1 MRMMVAGLF
10 ACLAGAAPVQA
21 QQYPAKPITMVVGF
35 GKGTTAEIIGVVVA
49 EVLSKNV
56 GQPVKVE
63 LKPGEGSG
71 IAMEQVEK
79 AVPDGYTIGMIT
91 QGTHVFNLSLYK
103 TLRYDPKKIMPVT
116 PIAAVTNVMT
126 VHPSN
131 PANTPL
137 EVVAAARAAPGQLTY
152 ASGGIGTSHHLSGAL
167 FAAMTGTDIKHVPH
181 LVSVDGIKRIVSG
194 DMTMGFFN
202 LPTVIDE
209 IKTGKLKALAVT
221 SKARSPHLPD
231 LPTLDASG
239 VKGFDMVTW
248 FGFGVPAGTP
258 PDVISRLRDE
268 FARVAADPAV
278 QAKLKVAGLDPIAQM
293 QPAEFVRLIEAD
305 LAKWTPI
312 IKAAGSG
319 TQ

>member
-1 MRMMVAGLF
+1 MRLIIASLF
-10 ACLAGAAPVQA
+10 GCLAGAMPLQA
-21 QQYPAKPITMVVGF
+21 QPYPGKPITMVVGF

-56 GQPVKVE
+56 DQPVKVE

-71 IAMEQVEK
+71 IAMELVEK
-79 AVPDGYTIGMIT
+79 AAPDGTTIGLIT
-91 QGTHVFNLSLYK
+91 QGTHVFNLSLYT

-131 PANTPL
+131 PAQTPL
-137 EVVAAARAAPGQLTY
+137 GAVV
-152 ASGGIGTSHHLSGAL
+152 
-167 FAAMTGTDIKHVPH
+167 AAMTGSDITHVPH
-181 LVSVDGIKRIVSG
+181 LISVDGIKRIVSG
-194 DMTMGFFN
+194 EMTMGFFN
-202 LPTVIDE
+202 IPAVIDE

-221 SKARSPHLPD
+221 SLAPSPHLPG

-239 VKGFDMVTW
+239 VKGYDMVTW

-258 PDVISRLRDE
+258 PEIVLRLRE
-268 FARVAADPAV
+268 EVARAAADPPV
-278 QAKLKVAGLDPIAQM
+278 QAGPKEAPHNPIAQM
-293 QPAEFVRLIEAD
+293 QPAEFVKLIDAD

-312 IKAAGSG
+312 IKAASSG